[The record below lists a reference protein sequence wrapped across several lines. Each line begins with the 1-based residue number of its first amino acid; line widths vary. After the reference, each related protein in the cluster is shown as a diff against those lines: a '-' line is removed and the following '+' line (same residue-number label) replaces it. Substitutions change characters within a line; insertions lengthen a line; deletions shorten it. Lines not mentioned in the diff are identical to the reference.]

1 MSTRNAPPPAALTQ
15 NPPLIFTWRIW
26 LRSFVPAPIA
36 VDGREQRR
44 AILGAAVGVLF
55 TACISRWILGAS
67 SISPWLVAPLGAS
80 TVLVFAA
87 PASPLAQPWA
97 VVGGNTISAM
107 VGVLCSLWIND
118 AAMAGAA
125 AVALAIMLMFALR
138 CLHPPGGAMALL
150 AVLVHANQSHFVYGP
165 ALLNSA
171 LLVAAGVAYNSATGR
186 PYPHRQIPART
197 STTAVGAR
205 FSSADLDTVLARYN
219 QVLDVSRDDLETL
232 LHSAELESYRRR
244 TGSICCREVMSR
256 DLITA
261 EFGTSLQEAWQL
273 MQQHHIKALP
283 VIDRSR
289 RIVGI
294 VTLADFMRH
303 AKIDQPFG
311 MMNKLRDFVRPDG
324 LTHSSKP
331 EVVGQI
337 MNRQVRVVSEDR
349 NITELMPLFSEGGH
363 HHIPVIDQ
371 DKRIAGII
379 TQSDFVRTLYQS
391 NI

>member
-1 MSTRNAPPPAALTQ
+1 MNTRNDSLPAALTQ
-15 NPPLIFTWRIW
+15 GAALTFTWRAW

-36 VDGREQRR
+36 VNGRERRR
-44 AILGAAVGVLF
+44 AIFGAAAGVLF
-55 TACISRWILGAS
+55 TACISRWALGAS

-97 VVGGNTISAM
+97 VVGGNTVSAL
-107 VGVLCSLWIND
+107 VGVLCALWIHD
-118 AAMAGAA
+118 VATAGAV

-150 AVLVHANQSHFVYGP
+150 AVLAHANQGHFVYGP
-165 ALLNSA
+165 ALLNSL
-171 LLVAAGVAYNSATGR
+171 LLVAVGVAYNSATGR
-186 PYPHRQIPART
+186 PYPHRQIPARAAMPAPGT
-197 STTAVGAR
+197 R
-205 FSSADLDTVLARYN
+205 FSSADLDAVLARYN
-219 QVLDVSRDDLETL
+219 QVLDVSRDDLEAL
-232 LHSAELESYRRR
+232 LQSAELEAYRRR
-244 TGSICCREVMSR
+244 IGALSCREVMSR
-256 DLITA
+256 QLITA
-261 EFGTSLQEAWQL
+261 EFGTALQEAWQL
-273 MQQHHIKALP
+273 MQRHHIKALP

-289 RIVGI
+289 RLVGI

-303 AKIDQPFG
+303 AKIDQPLG
-311 MMNKLRDFVRPDG
+311 MMSRLREFVRPDG

-349 NITELMPLFSEGGH
+349 NITELMPLFSDDGH

-371 DKRIAGII
+371 DQRIVGII
-379 TQSDFVRTLYQS
+379 TQSDFVRALYQS